1 MNACGQSGGPLGSP
15 GGSGRFLSLLATHL
29 WDDLYLDTDPF
40 AVHSGMGHELLPRE
54 EGRAEEGPGTPSRRR
69 CGGIWGPWACLAH
82 QLHRPLSYPLDTRF
96 TFFSSEN
103 KEESRN
109 KAPGPWNCASVCVC
123 KAHPKAD
130 IPRASKKKKK
140 NSPLLSPSP
149 TCYGPLLARSPVP
162 SGLNQG

>member
-54 EGRAEEGPGTPSRRR
+54 EGRAKEGLGTPSRRR

-109 KAPGPWNCASVCVC
+109 KALGPWNCASVCVQSPP
-123 KAHPKAD
+123 KGRHP
-130 IPRASKKKKK
+130 
-140 NSPLLSPSP
+140 
-149 TCYGPLLARSPVP
+149 
-162 SGLNQG
+162 